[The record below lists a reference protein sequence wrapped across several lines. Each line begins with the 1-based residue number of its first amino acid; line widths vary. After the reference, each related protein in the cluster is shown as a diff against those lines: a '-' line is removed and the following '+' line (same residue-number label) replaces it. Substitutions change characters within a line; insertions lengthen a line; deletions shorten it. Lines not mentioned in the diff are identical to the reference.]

1 MDTGFGVGV
10 GWDDWS
16 PQSFSSDGA
25 TRHSHL
31 TAFSSPGSMRFS
43 VVAFPE
49 IVCADTLVANIADE
63 TKSNK
68 ELAAPGS
75 MALSFILILPL
86 EAKRK

>member
-1 MDTGFGVGV
+1 MDTGVGAGVGS
-10 GWDDWS
+10 DDWS

-49 IVCADTLVANIADE
+49 TVCADTLVANIADE
-63 TKSNK
+63 TNSNK